1 MDQLRNDLIDRIEIT
16 HATAQ
21 DDRLRIEQVD
31 DGHEALRETF
41 VESSDHGSSMLVGID
56 RRRDLREGTHHPR
69 GRGVLRFDGRP
80 AQVLLETIRAPA
92 ITRPRRGVTSVSMR
106 QTNVPPFA
114 SETVAAFVHDAIDH
128 HPAADSGS
136 QNHPEDHPM
145 SGGSTVGRL

>member
-31 DGHEALRETF
+31 DGHQALRETF
-41 VESSDHGSSMLVGID
+41 VESSDHGSSMLVCID
-56 RRRDLREGTHHPR
+56 RRRDLREGTRHPR
-69 GRGVLRFDGRP
+69 GRGVLGLDRRS

-92 ITRPRRGVTSVSMR
+92 IARPRRGVTSVSMR

-114 SETVAAFVHDAIDH
+114 SETVTAFMYHTIDH